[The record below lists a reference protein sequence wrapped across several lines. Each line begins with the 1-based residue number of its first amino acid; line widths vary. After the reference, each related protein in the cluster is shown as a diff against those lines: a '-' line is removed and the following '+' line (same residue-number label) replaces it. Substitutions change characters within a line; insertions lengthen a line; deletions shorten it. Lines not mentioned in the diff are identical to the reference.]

1 MDNKREN
8 ITERELVLQDI
19 ELCKKLAPIM
29 ERKGIERD
37 WAFDWEDLGS
47 VEYPEGYYLV
57 HPDEYNEYEDYDSPT
72 WRLDKLLLELADWC
86 FNPDTYAVD
95 AGSWSEPET
104 EYIVRWDVHGTIDME
119 FLFTKVH
126 PLLKKTFFG
135 ETNKIRLESA
145 ARLLILLEE
154 NNLNE

>member
-72 WRLDKLLLELADWC
+72 WRLDKLLSALPHWCVCLHDFEHLCMKFDDLDFVRQIQELY
-86 FNPDTYAVD
+86 FL
-95 AGSWSEPET
+95 
-104 EYIVRWDVHGTIDME
+104 TINEDYNRRIE
-119 FLFTKVH
+119 
-126 PLLKKTFFG
+126 G
-135 ETNKIRLESA
+135 W

-154 NNLNE
+154 NNLND